1 MKVCKFLFL
10 LLFWLGFSLS
20 LQAQTDYVFRH
31 LDVSLGFPENQI
43 MSVFYLPDGRLGIRT
58 TASLTFYDGGK
69 CDNYVYTPH
78 SVYNWNYSGACCE
91 CIDGNGL
98 IWMKNVGTL
107 SVFDLHSLSYINNV
121 DSLFR
126 AMHVTEPVSDLYV
139 DDNRCFWMVTDS
151 QKVFYY
157 TPGTD
162 RLVEVCASGENNR
175 KNGQICYVAVSGDI
189 CRLVYNNGVIR
200 CWDIKQERF
209 VQREDF
215 LVPYMKHRY
224 NDVFI
229 VKTLADG
236 DAWLVSNQCVA
247 YFDAMEQQWMLIP
260 NLDIP
265 SNDMFCALEL
275 DSSGNAWVGTSR
287 SGLFV
292 INRKNLSFRSYK
304 TIPLLS
310 GASIE
315 NDVIS
320 IAVSPHGGS
329 VWLGLYNKGLCYYHP
344 SLNKFSQV
352 NSSVI
357 SRIPGN
363 KVWKDD
369 NIRSLLAMP
378 DQTIWVGTQHGLYC
392 YDPETQRVT
401 IPFPELGDVLCRR
414 LYRDSKGRVWIGTF
428 LEGLYCI
435 ENNKLKSY
443 KQPKRPLR
451 SDYEYNNI
459 RNLFE
464 DREGNLWVSIY
475 GGLCLFHPETGQ
487 FDLLNLRHPEL
498 NRFKKSLV
506 VNQTQEGYLVV
517 GSSNGIY
524 CYDPHT
530 DRVWIPTNTLEPDP
544 CFEHSNDNYTCIFPD
559 TRGLMWFGTYN
570 GLNVVDFARRKVY
583 QLSEK
588 QGMFNHVVKNI
599 IEDDN
604 NNIWVSTSNGL
615 CKIELENED
624 GEAYKFNVISF
635 NSGDGLQRGE
645 YFDLCGCKTNNGVIY
660 FGGVNGFDMFQPDNI
675 VYNTYAAPPV
685 FTGFRLFNT
694 EIKPGDLYKG
704 RVIMDKSIGYVKEI
718 RLKYDE
724 NFFTIDFSAL
734 NFVNPSKTYYR
745 YQLEGFDADWIESV
759 STQGGGSATYNNLA
773 PGTYTL
779 HVCSANN
786 DKVWSDRQAEMTIII
801 TPPFWNTLWARI
813 FYALFL
819 AGVLMASYI
828 YLRRQSRIKLQK
840 AKELEAI
847 RQKEE
852 LEQMKYRFFTNISHE
867 FRTPL
872 TLIITPLD
880 AIIKKLTD
888 ENLKN
893 QLTSVY
899 KNAQQ
904 MLGLVN
910 QLLDFRKLEMKGEK
924 LNLQAG
930 FVADVVYPLYVSFQS
945 LAEEKH
951 IDYIFEPC
959 EEQIYMYFDGE
970 KLQKIV
976 NNLLSNAFKF
986 TPNGGSIS
994 LRTSKVFEESR
1005 YYFLIEVSDSGIGIS
1020 EEDQKHIF
1028 DRFYQVKTPNKSEV
1042 GSGIGLHL
1050 IREYVN
1056 LHGGRIKVDSKLDEG
1071 SVFSVYIP
1079 TDLTVE
1085 EASEDAAKSEKVIR
1099 HEMAE
1104 ANNRQQKPVRQT
1116 VLVVEDNHEFRS
1128 FLIEQLAEHFRVID
1142 AADGEEGLQKAIQ
1155 LGADL
1160 IVSDVMMPKMDG
1172 FEMCKRIK
1180 ENIQTSHIPI
1190 ILLSAR
1196 STEEVKISGYEA
1208 GADSYIAKPFSI
1220 DLLLT
1225 RIRKLIEQQQKRR
1238 ESFNKNL
1245 EVEPSNITITSID
1258 EQLIKKALECVEKN
1272 MGNCEYTV
1280 EQLSSDV
1287 GMTRMNLYRKLQ
1299 NITGQTPTE
1308 FIRSIRLK
1316 RAAQL
1321 LKGSQLTILQI
1332 SDQVGYNSSRAFS
1345 KNFKDMFGML
1355 PSQYA
1360 ELYNEQKR
1368 EQKDK

>member
-1 MKVCKFLFL
+1 MKSNKFICFLFL
-10 LLFWLGFSLS
+10 LFRVSLS
-20 LQAQTDYVFRH
+20 LSAQTDYVFRH

-43 MSVFYLPDGRLGIRT
+43 LSVFYLPDERLGIRT
-58 TASLTFYDGGK
+58 TSSLTFYDGGK

-78 SVYNWNYSGACCE
+78 SVYNWDYSGACCE
-91 CIDGNGL
+91 CIDGSGR

-126 AMHVTEPVSDLYV
+126 AMHVTEPVADMYV
-139 DDNRCFWMVTDS
+139 DDRQNFWIITDS
-151 QKVFYY
+151 QKVYY
-157 TPGTD
+157 YMPETD
-162 RLVEVCASGENNR
+162 ELVEVCASNENHR
-175 KNGQICYVAVSGDI
+175 KNGPICYVAVSGNL
-189 CRLVYNNGVIR
+189 CRLVYSNGLIR
-200 CWDIKQERF
+200 CWNIKQKRF
-209 VQREDF
+209 VMREDF
-215 LVPYMKHRY
+215 FMPYMENRY

-229 VKTLADG
+229 VKPMPNG

-247 YFDAMEQQWMLIP
+247 YFDTAEQRWMLVPQLEIP
-260 NLDIP
+260 H
-265 SNDMFCALEL
+265 NDMFCALDV
-275 DSSGNAWVGTSR
+275 DSLGNAWVGTSR
-287 SGLFV
+287 SGLFI
-292 INRKNLSFRSYK
+292 INRKNLSFRNYK

-320 IAVSPHGGS
+320 IAVSPRGGS

-352 NSSVI
+352 NSSTIGRV
-357 SRIPGN
+357 SGN
-363 KVWKDD
+363 AIWKDD
-369 NIRSLLAMP
+369 NVRSLLAMP
-378 DQTIWVGTQHGLYC
+378 DQTVWVGTQHGLYC
-392 YDPETQRVT
+392 YDPKDQRVT
-401 IPFPELGDVLCRR
+401 IPFPELGEVLCRR
-414 LYRDSKGRVWIGTF
+414 LYLDSKGRVWIGTF
-428 LEGLYCI
+428 QDGLYCI
-435 ENNKLKSY
+435 EGGKIKSY
-443 KQPKRPLR
+443 RQPKRPLR
-451 SDYEYNNI
+451 SGYEYNNI
-459 RNLFE
+459 RNIFE
-464 DREGNLWVSIY
+464 DKEGNLWISIY
-475 GGLCLFHPETGQ
+475 GGLCLFHPESGE

-498 NRFKKSLV
+498 NRFKKSLL
-506 VNQTQEGYLVV
+506 VNQTSEGYLVV

-524 CYDPHT
+524 CYDSHT
-530 DRVWIPTNTLEPDP
+530 DRVWIPSDSLEPDP
-544 CFEHSNDNYTCIFPD
+544 CFEHSNDNYTCILPD

-570 GLNVVDFARRKVY
+570 GLNVVDFSHRRVY
-583 QLSEK
+583 RLNER
-588 QGMFNHVVKNI
+588 QGMFNHVVKHI
-599 IEDDN
+599 VEDDN
-604 NNIWVSTSNGL
+604 NSMWVSTSNGL
-615 CKIELENED
+615 CKIEVECEEE
-624 GEAYKFNVISF
+624 GTYKFDVVSF

-645 YFDLCGCKTNNGVIY
+645 YFDLCGCKTDNGVIY
-660 FGGVNGFDMFQPDNI
+660 FGGINGFDMFQPDNI
-675 VYNTYAAPPV
+675 MYNTYAARPI

-694 EIKPGDLYKG
+694 EINPGDSFKG
-704 RVIMDKSIGYVKEI
+704 HVIMDESIGYVKKI
-718 RLKYDE
+718 RLQYDE
-724 NFFTIDFSAL
+724 NFFTLSFSAL
-734 NFVNPSKTYYR
+734 NFVNPSKTYYQYR
-745 YQLEGFDADWIESV
+745 LEGFDDDWIDLASAR
-759 STQGGGSATYNNLA
+759 GSGEATYNNLA
-773 PGTYTL
+773 SGTYTFR
-779 HVCSANN
+779 VRAANN
-786 DKVWSDRQAEMTIII
+786 DKVWSDQEATLQIVID
-801 TPPFWNTLWARI
+801 PPFWNTLPARI
-813 FYALFL
+813 FYVLALIGLL
-819 AGVLMASYI
+819 AAAYI
-828 YLRRQSRIKLQK
+828 YLRRLSQSKIQK
-840 AKELEAI
+840 AKEQEAV

-888 ENLKN
+888 ENLKK
-893 QLTSVY
+893 QLISVY

-910 QLLDFRKLEMKGEK
+910 QLLDFRKLEMTGEK

-930 FVADVVYPLYVSFQS
+930 FVTDFIFPLYSSFQS

-951 IDYIFEPC
+951 IDYIYEPC

-986 TPNGGSIS
+986 TSHGGSIG
-994 LRTSKVFEESR
+994 LRTGKIVEEGR
-1005 YYFLIEVSDSGIGIS
+1005 PYFFIEVSDSGVGIS

-1028 DRFYQVKTPNKSEV
+1028 DRFYQVKTANKSEA

-1056 LHGGRIKVDSKLDEG
+1056 LYNGRVEVKSKQGEG
-1071 SVFSVYIP
+1071 STFCVYIP
-1079 TDLTVE
+1079 MDLTVE
-1085 EASEDAAKSEKVIR
+1085 EVSEEVPKLSGAAYHGRTKTDSLHEKS
-1099 HEMAE
+1099 
-1104 ANNRQQKPVRQT
+1104 VRQT

-1128 FLIEQLAEHFRVID
+1128 FLMEQLEEYFRVIE
-1142 AADGEEGLQKAIQ
+1142 ASDGEDGLQKAVQ

-1172 FEMCKRIK
+1172 FELCKRIK

-1238 ESFNKNL
+1238 EAFNKNL

-1321 LKGSQLTILQI
+1321 LQGSQLTILQI

-1345 KNFKDMFGML
+1345 KNFKEMFGML

-1360 ELYNEQKR
+1360 ELHDGQKKER
-1368 EQKDK
+1368 KK